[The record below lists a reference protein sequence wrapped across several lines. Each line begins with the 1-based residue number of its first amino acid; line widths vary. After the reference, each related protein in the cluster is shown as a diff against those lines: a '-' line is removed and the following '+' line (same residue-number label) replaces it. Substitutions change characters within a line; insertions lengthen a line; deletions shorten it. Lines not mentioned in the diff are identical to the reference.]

1 MSNVTIRKEVR
12 LSKEILDSLELLAAK
27 KKWSLKKT
35 MEEIL
40 ISHASRVSKPQK
52 QEKDDK

>member
-1 MSNVTIRKEVR
+1 MKNVTIRKEVR
-12 LSKEILDSLELLAAK
+12 LSKDILDALDILAAK

-40 ISHASRVSKPQK
+40 ITHASKLIK
-52 QEKDDK
+52 NGTNN

>member
-1 MSNVTIRKEVR
+1 MNTQTIRKEVR
-12 LSKEILDSLELLAAK
+12 LSQDILDVLEITANK

-40 ISHASRVSKPQK
+40 IAHAQKLTKPK
-52 QEKDDK
+52 N

>member
-1 MSNVTIRKEVR
+1 MNNVTIRKEVR
-12 LSKEILDSLELLAAK
+12 LSKDILDALELLAAK

-40 ISHASRVSKPQK
+40 IAHASKLIKNGTNS
-52 QEKDDK
+52 

>member
-1 MSNVTIRKEVR
+1 MKNVTIRKEVR
-12 LSKEILDSLELLAAK
+12 LSKEILDALELISIK

-40 ISHASRVSKPQK
+40 IERATKEINK
-52 QEKDDK
+52 KNEKLL